1 MIHIRVKPNLLNG
14 NKNIDMV
21 RLHNSQYPYEDVD
34 TFFLGEKVCVVESG
48 RSHGHKNMY
57 GGIGIQG
64 YHSKE
69 NHDSIDHRYTREEGN
84 VPIYDEPMSEV
95 LQRWHCY
102 KCDEKDIPSTYNI
115 YYNNYPDDG
124 ILYPKQ
130 KMDLIDVHKSELLLP
145 LGRFPDIASLPW
157 TFCCNVLQHHDSVE
171 DEIEVIYEDKEISIL
186 LYGIYLSSIN
196 VSFSDESNDCIDIK
210 RWIIANVNKKDSFQT
225 MREKI
230 PCDILIKIRY
240 HLENAYLN
248 ASYCDECE
256 YLCKLRKRFD

>member
-21 RLHNSQYPYEDVD
+21 RLHDSQYPYEDVD
-34 TFFLGEKVCVVESG
+34 TFFLGEKVRVVESG

-64 YHSKE
+64 YYPKE
-69 NHDSIDHRYTREEGN
+69 THDSIDHRYTREEGN
-84 VPIYDEPMSEV
+84 VPIYDKPMSRV

-130 KMDLIDVHKSELLLP
+130 EMDLIDVHKSQVLLP

-171 DEIEVIYEDKEISIL
+171 DEKQKREVIYEDEIIMTWGKSAQRL
-186 LYGIYLSSIN
+186 DN
-196 VSFSDESNDCIDIK
+196 VDVIRKFALNYEIGRASC
-210 RWIIANVNKKDSFQT
+210 
-225 MREKI
+225 RE
-230 PCDILIKIRY
+230 RV
-240 HLENAYLN
+240 
-248 ASYCDECE
+248 
-256 YLCKLRKRFD
+256 